1 MGLQRYREKR
11 DFTVTPEPKGG
22 APSKTGFSYVIQKHA
37 ASHLH
42 YDFRLE
48 LDGVLLS
55 WAVPKGPSLDPG
67 DRRLAMQ
74 TEDHPIEYGG
84 FEGTIPQGEY
94 GGGTV
99 MVWDRGTWE
108 PLDDPRKA
116 YGKGHLRFVLHG
128 EKLRGGWH
136 LVRTGKATDEKKG
149 WLLFKSRD
157 AEARTD
163 GSSVLDLDNSAKTGR
178 TMEQIAGA
186 GDKVWHSNRATKNAG
201 HGGTTQKEPSVGASK
216 KIAASARREKLEALL
231 AKAKPGRLPAKVEPQ
246 RPTLVEKV
254 PTGPKWAHELKYDGA
269 RILARLE
276 DGVVTLLH
284 GNGDDWTKTV
294 PSIAGLIANL
304 SFSTA
309 LFDGEIAVARPDGTT
324 DFRLLEDA
332 LDEGTGDEINFFVFD
347 LLHLNGRDLRA
358 LPLSERKEI
367 LEMALGESS
376 DPRLHFSRHL
386 VSSGNDFFQAACKVG
401 AVGIISKKLDQP
413 YRSRKGRDWVM
424 TECIRHKKRD
434 KVQKSAARKGRAK
447 EALERDTNGAAS
459 PATRAKSATAGLRFT
474 HPERVLYPRDG
485 ITKQELAEYYA
496 AVSPWMIPHVANRP
510 LTLVRCPQ
518 GIGKQKFFQKN
529 AKPPLP
535 KAIRAIPI
543 DDEGETLQYMA
554 IDDQAGLVSLAQM
567 SVVEIHTWGAHADDP
582 EKPDFL
588 VFDLDPDPA
597 VPWPDVIA
605 CAELMKKGLLELG
618 LESYVK
624 TTGGKGLHV
633 CVPIA
638 RRVSWDE
645 TKEFCRG
652 LTELMVRLNPAAY
665 VATMSKS
672 QRTGKIFID
681 FFRNGRGATF
691 IAPYSTRA
699 RDGAPV
705 AMPLAWDE
713 LSPKIG
719 ADHFHVRN
727 VMKRMAR
734 LSEDPWKDAS
744 SKKQVLSAA
753 AIRAVLHPPRLS
765 TAGGHAPR

>member
-22 APSKTGFSYVIQKHA
+22 EPSKTGFSYVIQKHA
-37 ASHLH
+37 ASQLH

-55 WAVPKGPSLDPG
+55 WAVPKGPSLNPA

-108 PLDDPRKA
+108 PLEDPRKA
-116 YGKGHLRFVLHG
+116 YAKGHLRFVLHG

-136 LVRTGKATDEKKG
+136 LVRTGKATDEKKA
-149 WLLFKSRD
+149 WLFFKSRD

-163 GSSVLDLDNSAKTGR
+163 GSSVLELEQSAKSGR

-186 GDKVWHSNRATKNAG
+186 GDKVWHSNRAAKNASRAG
-201 HGGTTQKEPSVGASK
+201 ATPTESSGGTSK
-216 KIAASARREKLEALL
+216 KLRRDKELAALL
-231 AKAKPGRLPAKVEPQ
+231 EKAKPGRLPAKVEPQ
-246 RPTLVEKV
+246 RPALVKKV
-254 PTGPKWAHELKYDGA
+254 PTGAKWAHELKYDGA

-276 DGVVTLLH
+276 NGGVKLLN
-284 GNGDDWTKTV
+284 GDGDDWTKTV
-294 PSIAGLIANL
+294 PSVAGRIAKLPFA
-304 SFSTA
+304 TA

-324 DFRLLEDA
+324 DFQLLEDA
-332 LDEGTGDEINFFVFD
+332 LDEGAGDPITFFVFD

-358 LPLSERKEI
+358 LPLSERKAI
-367 LEMALGESS
+367 LEIALTESS
-376 DPRLHFSRHL
+376 DARLHFSRHL
-386 VSSGNDFFQAACKVG
+386 VSSGDDFFQAACSVG
-401 AVGIISKKLDQP
+401 ARGIISKKLDQP
-413 YRSRKGRDWVM
+413 YRSGKGRDWVM
-424 TECIRHKKRD
+424 TECAPQKADTASRRKK
-434 KVQKSAARKGRAK
+434 SEIEAAPAAQAK
-447 EALERDTNGAAS
+447 HSPVAKTSTAAV
-459 PATRAKSATAGLRFT
+459 RFT
-474 HPERVLYPRDG
+474 HPDRVLYPRDG

-496 AVSPWMIPHVANRP
+496 AVSRWMIPHVKNRP

-554 IDDQAGLVSLAQM
+554 IDEQAGLLSLVQM

-597 VPWPDVIA
+597 VKWANVIA
-605 CAELMKKGLLELG
+605 CAELMKKGLRELG

-638 RRVSWDE
+638 RRIGWDE
-645 TKEFCRG
+645 AKEFCRG
-652 LTELMVRLNPAAY
+652 FTELVVRLNPQAY

-719 ADHFHVRN
+719 PDHFHVRN
-727 VMKRMAR
+727 VMKRMAH

-765 TAGGHAPR
+765 TASAQSER

>member
-1 MGLQRYREKR
+1 MGLQRYHEKR

-55 WAVPKGPSLDPG
+55 WAVPKGPSLNPG

-108 PLDDPRKA
+108 PLEDPRKA
-116 YGKGHLRFVLHG
+116 YAKGHLRFVLHG

-136 LVRTGKATDEKKG
+136 LVRTGKASDEKKG

-163 GSSVLDLDNSAKTGR
+163 GPSVLDLDNSAKTGR

-186 GDKVWHSNRATKNAG
+186 GDKVWHSNRAAKNAG
-201 HGGTTQKEPSVGASK
+201 HGGTRQKESSDGTSK
-216 KIAASARREKLEALL
+216 KNAPSAPRRKEELEALL
-231 AKAKPGRLPAKVEPQ
+231 EKAKPGRLPGKLELQ
-246 RPTLVEKV
+246 RPTLVKKV

-276 DGVVTLLH
+276 SGSVKLLNSDGQ
-284 GNGDDWTKTV
+284 DWTGTV
-294 PSIAGLIANL
+294 PSLAALISGLP
-304 SFSTA
+304 FSTA

-332 LDEGTGDEINFFVFD
+332 LDEGTGGEITFFVFD

-358 LPLSERKEI
+358 LPLGQRKAI
-367 LEMALGESS
+367 LEIALAESS

-386 VSSGNDFFQAACKVG
+386 VSSGDDFFQAACKVG
-401 AVGIISKKLDQP
+401 ARGIISKKLDQP
-413 YRSRKGRDWVM
+413 YRSGKGRDWVL
-424 TECIRHKKRD
+424 TECVGPKASGK
-434 KVQKSAARKGRAK
+434 ARKGDAH
-447 EALERDTNGAAS
+447 ERREKVAHQRNANAAAP
-459 PATRAKSATAGLRFT
+459 PASAKSVTAGLRFT
-474 HPERVLYPRDG
+474 HPDRVLYPRDG

-496 AVSPWMIPHVANRP
+496 AVNPWMMPHVANRP

-535 KAIRAIPI
+535 KSIRAIPI
-543 DDEGETLQYMA
+543 ADEGETLQYMA
-554 IDDQAGLVSLAQM
+554 IDDQAGLISLAQM

-597 VPWPDVIA
+597 VKWPDVIA

-645 TKEFCRG
+645 AKEFCRG
-652 LTELMVRLNPAAY
+652 LTELMVRLNPQAY

-713 LSPKIG
+713 LSTKIG

-734 LSEDPWKDAS
+734 LSQDPWKDAS

-753 AIRAVLHPPRLS
+753 AIRAVLHPPKVAA
-765 TAGGHAPR
+765 AGAPR